1 MDNDSIDTGTAE
13 LASAFPPSLS
23 DKLQRGD
30 VMAADCPSRL
40 ILQHLTSRW
49 GVLVLIALL
58 QGTQRFS
65 QLRRKIGGINERM
78 LAQTLQWLEADAM
91 VHRRSFNTVPPHV
104 EYTLTPLGA
113 EAAEKVRDLVD
124 WLETHMPAIAQARG
138 AADVVEQAVD
148 GVENA
153 ADGARQAARVAEKA
167 S

>member
-1 MDNDSIDTGTAE
+1 MTSSTKPSVEAAPAALVATPAM
-13 LASAFPPSLS
+13 SLS
-23 DKLQRGD
+23 ERMQRGD
-30 VMAADCPSRL
+30 VMAAECPSRQV
-40 ILQHLTSRW
+40 LQHLTSRW
-49 GVLVLIALL
+49 GVLVLITLL

-124 WLETHMPAIAQARG
+124 WLETHMPAISEAAQAGGPAG
-138 AADVVEQAVD
+138 APDK
-148 GVENA
+148 A
-153 ADGARQAARVAEKA
+153 A
-167 S
+167 

>member
-1 MDNDSIDTGTAE
+1 MTSSTQLPVESTPAS
-13 LASAFPPSLS
+13 LATPPALSLS
-23 DKLQRGD
+23 DKMQRGD
-30 VMAADCPSRL
+30 VMAAECPSRQV
-40 ILQHLTSRW
+40 LQHLTSRW
-49 GVLVLIALL
+49 GVLVLITLL

-124 WLETHMPAIAQARG
+124 WLETHMPDIAEAGQAGRPSG
-138 AADVVEQAVD
+138 ASDK
-148 GVENA
+148 A
-153 ADGARQAARVAEKA
+153 A
-167 S
+167 